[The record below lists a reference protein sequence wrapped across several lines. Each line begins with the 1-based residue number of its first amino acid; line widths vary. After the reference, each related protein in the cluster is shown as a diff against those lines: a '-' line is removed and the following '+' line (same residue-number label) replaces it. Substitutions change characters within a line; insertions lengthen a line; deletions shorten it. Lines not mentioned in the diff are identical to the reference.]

1 MDLSRLIREAVS
13 NRKKDA
19 PRSYIGC
26 STIGKSCKRAI
37 WYALHETP
45 KDSISPELEII
56 FDTGKTLEGLILDYI
71 ELAGIQVTRPSASN
85 HNLYCF
91 DDTNAKFMGHLDGII
106 YINNSPCVLEIKTMK
121 DARFQSFKKRGLI
134 EAHPEIHSQL
144 QAYIG
149 MKNYKSGVLLAMNK
163 DTQELHHEWVEFD
176 PHCYAEL
183 QAKAAMIKDSIEPP
197 IRISNSPLSHIC
209 NRCEYKRTCFS
220 EE

>member
-1 MDLSRLIREAVS
+1 MDLSRLIRDAIS
-13 NRKKDA
+13 QRKKDA

-26 STIGKSCKRAI
+26 STIGRTCKRAI

-45 KDSISPELEII
+45 RESIPPEVEMI
-56 FDTGKTLEGLILDYI
+56 FDAGKILEGLILDYI
-71 ELAGIQVTRPSASN
+71 ELANIQVVRPSLQN

-91 DDTNAKFMGHLDGII
+91 DESNAKFMGHLDGII

-121 DARFQSFKKRGLI
+121 DSRFQAFKKKGLL

-149 MKNYKSGVLLAMNK
+149 MKGYKSGVLLAMNK

-183 QAKAAMIKDSIEPP
+183 QAKAAMIKDSLEAPQ
-197 IRISNSPLSHIC
+197 RISNSPLSHIC
-209 NRCEYKRTCFS
+209 ARCEYKRTCFS